1 MKRILKA
8 LGLALA
14 AAATLCACSSCY
26 WKGCDGIDERGLKT
40 QGYFHFYEYE
50 ESAIF
55 PPQGKSLKSATCR
68 HSSTVRTSRPSAIRS
83 GFPPIA
89 GFNRKL

>member
-50 ESAIF
+50 DHVKIRNFSAA
-55 PPQGKSLKSATCR
+55 GKELEIWR
-68 HSSTVRTSRPSAIRS
+68 SSTVRTSRPSAIRS

>member
-40 QGYFHFYEYE
+40 QGYF
-50 ESAIF
+50 
-55 PPQGKSLKSATCR
+55 
-68 HSSTVRTSRPSAIRS
+68 TSMNMRIM
-83 GFPPIA
+83 
-89 GFNRKL
+89 